1 MPAPTAT
8 KEAVKLFHDGIKA
21 MSIMENNGI
30 KIDTKYLEGAI
41 EDTDNRVKDLRAKL
55 MNDRIW
61 KKHWSKKS
69 KASLTSRAQ
78 LGDILFNQMGFEY
91 PNIEGAGFDDEEQ
104 RDKKIKYKVDEEHLT
119 YINEP
124 FVQDWLYMMKL
135 AKASD
140 TFLKGIYNEVSPD
153 GILRSFY
160 NLHIPI
166 TFRSSSDTPDFQN
179 FPIRDSELGKLIRT
193 AFVPRKRR
201 VLIEIDFSGVEVRI
215 SYCYH
220 KDPVMKKYL
229 LDPSKDMHRD
239 MTAQCYKLPPSEVTK
254 EARYSGKN
262 QFVFPQFYGS
272 YYVDCARAM
281 WNYAVKHKLK
291 TVSGK
296 LLIDHLK
303 AKGIKSLGKCDPNK
317 DPAPGTFE
325 RHVKDVEKDFWGNRF
340 KVYDQWKRD
349 WYAQYQKRGWIRMYT
364 GFVVSGSYKRNQI
377 INTPV
382 QGAAYHCQLWS
393 QIELQKWL
401 NKNSMQS
408 LLVGQIHDSLLL
420 DATEDEYEDVIAMA
434 VEIMTKRIREH
445 WDWIVIPLEVEV
457 ETTKTNWHNK
467 TKYEIS

>member
-1 MPAPTAT
+1 MSAKPATR
-8 KEAVKLFHDGIKA
+8 EAISLFHDGIVA
-21 MSIMENNGI
+21 MSQMESNGI
-30 KIDTKYLEGAI
+30 KIDTDYLKDAI
-41 EDTDNRVKDLRAKL
+41 ENTDKKVSNLRKRL
-55 MNDRIW
+55 MKDRIW
-61 KKHWSKKS
+61 TKHWSKKP
-69 KASLTSRAQ
+69 KPNLTSRSQ
-78 LGDILFNQMGFEY
+78 LGDILFNKMDFEY

-104 RDKKIKYKVDEEHLT
+104 RDKFKYKVDEEHLT
-119 YINEP
+119 YIQEP

-135 AKASD
+135 SKASD
-140 TFLKGIYNEVSPD
+140 TFLKGIYNETSSD

-193 AFVPRKRR
+193 AFIPRRRR

-220 KDPVMKKYL
+220 KDPVMKRYL
-229 LDPSKDMHRD
+229 LDPTKDMHRD
-239 MTAQCYKLPPSEVTK
+239 MTAQCYKLPPEEITK

-291 TVSGK
+291 TVSGT

-303 AKGIKSLGKCDPNK
+303 RKGIKSLGRCDPNK
-317 DPAPGTFE
+317 DPIAGTFE
-325 RHVKDVEKDFWGNRF
+325 HHVKAVERDFWGNRF

-349 WYAQYQKRGWIRMYT
+349 WYAKYQKRGWIRMHT
-364 GFVVSGSYKRNQI
+364 GFVVAGSYSRNQI
-377 INTPV
+377 INTPF

-393 QIELQKWL
+393 QIQLQNWL
-401 NKNSMQS
+401 NKNRMRS

-420 DATEDEYEDVIAMA
+420 DATEDELEDVINMA
-434 VEIMTKRIREH
+434 VKIMTKDIRKH
-445 WDWIVIPLEVEV
+445 WDWIVIPLDVEV
-457 ETTKTNWHNK
+457 ETTRTNWHEK
-467 TKYEIS
+467 EKYSIAA